1 MSFVLRARPG
11 LGHAFVAPDVG
22 EKLSF
27 QLPSGWETSSKE
39 KKTTYSLLQ
48 SAEVVSHDRYTTRV
62 HVRVT
67 PHFINDTLLPFLH
80 RPEQVN
86 DNLDSYVFEERVFDS
101 REGTLVKGGCWLVQ
115 RMSSLS
121 PEPATWRL
129 KVTDK
134 RADGAVEYL
143 EFREKEV
150 EEYLKSQYGAKLTDF
165 PHCKLSWRTC
175 RWEVCED
182 SWLDVA
188 SWVHGGRDCV
198 YAVFTTTTTAVDLLA
213 DFWPTAES
221 FMDVV
226 MAPSKAMA
234 VAHTCHFKDL
244 FDAEYIGQQADE
256 VSREL
261 SNTPV
266 GDRSQFTLPPELKGA
281 CFFTMQEFMGLLSS
295 DEEDEEE
302 FE

>member
-1 MSFVLRARPG
+1 MALVFEPALR
-11 LGHAFVAPDVG
+11 LGHTFVAPNVG
-22 EKLSF
+22 EKLY
-27 QLPSGWETSSKE
+27 PSSWETASTKE
-39 KKTTYSLLQ
+39 KKTIHSLLQ

-67 PHFINDTLLPFLH
+67 PHFINGTLLPFLH
-80 RPEQVN
+80 RPEEVN
-86 DNLDSYVFEERVFDS
+86 GNLDSHVFEERVFDS
-101 REGTLVKGGCWLVQ
+101 REGTLVKDGCWLVQ
-115 RMSSLS
+115 RMSSLY

-150 EEYLKSQYGAKLTDF
+150 EEFLLEKYGAKLTDF

-175 RWEVCED
+175 RWEVRED

-188 SWVHGGRDCV
+188 SWVYGGRD
-198 YAVFTTTTTAVDLLA
+198 YTYSVFTTTTTAVDLLA
-213 DFWPTAES
+213 NFWPSAES

-234 VAHTCHFKDL
+234 VAHTCNFKEL
-244 FDAEYIGQQADE
+244 FQTECIGQQE
-256 VSREL
+256 EEISREL
-261 SNTPV
+261 TNSPV
-266 GDRSQFTLPPELKGA
+266 GGDPLTLPPELKGA
-281 CFFTMQEFMGLLSS
+281 CFFTMHEFMGLLSS
-295 DEEDEEE
+295 DEEEEE
-302 FE
+302 ECE